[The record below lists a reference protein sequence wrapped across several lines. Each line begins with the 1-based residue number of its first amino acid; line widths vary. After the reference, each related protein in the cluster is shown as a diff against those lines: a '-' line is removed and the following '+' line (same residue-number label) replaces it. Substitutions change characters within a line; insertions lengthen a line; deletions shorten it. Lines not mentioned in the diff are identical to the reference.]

1 MSDMAEVQL
10 STALHLFLESLGD
23 NLSPCLTQVLK
34 VTTLLGPFLNLQ
46 THQACILLTIPS

>member
-10 STALHLFLESLGD
+10 STVLHLFLESLGD